1 MRSMTV
7 TPLCSSDHSAAH
19 ISASLSARPDTLP
32 PIASR
37 RRVLL
42 GRVLLGRG
50 MLVLLAGLSLASV
63 DGPLWAR
70 AGGAHGG
77 HGGPTHIAAAAPAT
91 ANANAGPAAASA
103 LPPLPDQ
110 SDPWLYRGAD
120 VPRDTEWKFG
130 MLSNGLRWAV
140 RENGVPPGQVSI
152 RIRMDVGSL
161 HERPEEAGF
170 AHLIEHL
177 VFRESKYLGPAQA
190 IPTWQRLGATFGTDT
205 NAETTP
211 IHTVFSID
219 LPDATPATLDESFRL
234 LSGMMIAPTLS
245 EADIRT
251 EAPIVLA
258 EKRENGGAIERVLD
272 AKREVLFA
280 GQPMADH
287 STIGPVATIE
297 GAHEAAVKAF
307 HARWYRPENAAIIV
321 AGDVD
326 PRLLAALTA
335 KWFGDW
341 PVVGAHTP
349 APDFG
354 EPKPLPQ
361 IAPGPGATTPP
372 TTPPIGPLIGPPV
385 GPARVLVVPGQ
396 ARSISWA
403 VERPWHEKNDT
414 IVYNQGKMIDEL
426 ALAIINR
433 RLETG
438 ARSNA
443 PFLAAQLASMNESR
457 SLEATYVALTPLDD
471 NWRGGIRAVRQ
482 VIADAMAH
490 PPTQAEIA
498 REAAEMNIAYVS
510 QVQQRTLLPGGR
522 LADEMVGA
530 LDIHETV
537 TSPEGMLQVFRST
550 VPHATPAAVLSHTR
564 ALVAGSAIRA
574 LYVTPVA
581 GDADDAALARALS
594 EPVVAGAGAR
604 HAARVGRGGKPGVA
618 APLAFATLAPIG
630 PMGPEPKAQSTGLLE
645 IERLD
650 LGNGVTALLWP
661 TKEDPGRVT
670 VKVRFGGGYRSF
682 APGDAPYAL
691 LGNLALV
698 SAGEG
703 RLDQEAL
710 ERISNG
716 RKMGFDFAIGDAAFS
731 FTADTRAED
740 LADQLYLFADKFA
753 EPRWDA
759 QPILRAG
766 ALARSEYDSLAASPR
781 GVLGRDLRYLVH
793 GRDPRYAMATPEEL
807 AAATPEGFRKV
818 WEPILRQG
826 PIEVEVYG
834 DVSRAAAIDALRRS
848 FGALPARPPLP
859 AAVNAVQ
866 LGLPTPSAEPLVLRH
881 KGDANQAAALVVW
894 PTGGGMAGIHESRQ
908 LEVLAQ
914 VFSNRLL
921 EAMREKAGASY
932 APQVGSEWPMDF
944 PSGGTITAQAGL
956 QPEMAA
962 TFFATADRIARELA
976 AKPPT
981 PDEMA
986 RVLGPMNEAVARAA
1000 SASAFFMWQVEGGS
1014 QDPSRIAALPS
1025 IFKDYASVTPEVI
1038 QQLAARYLVAERAW
1052 RLAVLPEG
1060 WGPASPASAPPA
1072 GAGAGMAVPASGP
1085 PTPGGH

>member
-1 MRSMTV
+1 MLAALGLGFGL
-7 TPLCSSDHSAAH
+7 PLSG
-19 ISASLSARPDTLP
+19 P
-32 PIASR
+32 
-37 RRVLL
+37 
-42 GRVLLGRG
+42 
-50 MLVLLAGLSLASV
+50 LLA
-63 DGPLWAR
+63 R
-70 AGGAHGG
+70 AAAG
-77 HGGPTHIAAAAPAT
+77 HGGRTPSVVAPASAAGSSPTGAPAVAPAAAS
-91 ANANAGPAAASA
+91 ASA

-120 VPRDTEWKFG
+120 VPRDSAWKFG
-130 MLSNGLRWAV
+130 MLPNGLRWAV

-161 HERPEEAGF
+161 YERPEEAGF

-219 LPDATPATLDESFRL
+219 LPDASPASLDESFRL

-258 EKRENGGAIERVLD
+258 EKRENGGAAERVAD

-280 GQPMADH
+280 GQPLADH

-326 PRLLAALTA
+326 PRLMAALIT

-341 PVVGAHTP
+341 PVAGAHSP

-354 EPKPLPQ
+354 TPRP
-361 IAPGPGATTPP
+361 ITDSAPAAGSQS
-372 TTPPIGPLIGPPV
+372 LV
-385 GPARVLVVPGQ
+385 GPARVVAVPGVP
-396 ARSISWA
+396 RTVTWA
-403 VERPWHEKNDT
+403 IERPWHEKNDT

-433 RLETG
+433 RLETR
-438 ARSNA
+438 ARMGA
-443 PFLAAQLASMNESR
+443 PFLGAQLGDFNESR
-457 SLEATYVALTPLDD
+457 SVEATYVALTPLNSD
-471 NWRGGIRAVRQ
+471 WRAGVRAVRA

-490 PPTQAEIA
+490 PPTQDEIA

-510 QVQQRTLLPGGR
+510 QVQQRELQPGGR
-522 LADEMVGA
+522 LADELVEA

-550 VPHATPAAVLSHTR
+550 VPHATPQAVLEHTR
-564 ALVAGSAIRA
+564 ALFSGTAIRG
-574 LYVTPVA
+574 LYVTPDVSD
-581 GDADDAALARALS
+581 GDDASLRLALS
-594 EPVVAGAGAR
+594 EPVSPSVLAEVGGKAGGGKRVGGAGVAKPLTF
-604 HAARVGRGGKPGVA
+604 AALP
-618 APLAFATLAPIG
+618 PIG
-630 PMGPEPKAQSTGLLE
+630 TPGPEPKAQPTGLLE

-661 TKEDPGRVT
+661 TKDDPGRVS
-670 VKVRFGGGYRSF
+670 VKVRFGGGYRAF
-682 APGDAPYAL
+682 GPGDAPYVM

-703 RLDQEAL
+703 KLGQEEL
-710 ERISNG
+710 ERISSG
-716 RKMGFDFAIGDAAFS
+716 RKMGFDFAATDAAFS
-731 FTADTRAED
+731 FSAETRAED

-759 QPILRAG
+759 RPVLRAQ
-766 ALARSEYDSLAASPR
+766 ALAMGDYDSFAASPR
-781 GVLGRDLRYLVH
+781 GVLGRDLRFLQH
-793 GRDPRYAMATPEEL
+793 GRDPRYATATPQEL

-826 PIEVEVYG
+826 PIEVEIYG
-834 DVSRAAAIDALRRS
+834 DVTRAAAIDALRRS
-848 FGALPARPPLP
+848 FGALPPRSNLP
-859 AAVNAVQ
+859 AAVQSAP
-866 LGLPTPSAEPLVLRH
+866 LGTPAPAAEPLVLRH

-894 PTGGGMAGIHESRQ
+894 PTGGGVAGIHEARQ
-908 LEVLAQ
+908 LDVLAQ

-921 EAMREKAGASY
+921 DAMREKAGASY
-932 APQVGSEWPMDF
+932 APQVVSEWPVDF
-944 PSGGTITAQAGL
+944 SSGGTITAQAGL

-962 TFFATADRIARELA
+962 TFFATADRIAHDLA
-976 AKPPT
+976 ARPPSA
-981 PDEMA
+981 DEMA
-986 RVLGPMNEAVARAA
+986 RVLGPMNEQVARAA
-1000 SASAFFMWQVEGGS
+1000 SASAFFMWQIEGGTN
-1014 QDPSRIAALPS
+1014 DPARIAAVPS
-1025 IFKDYASVTPEVI
+1025 IFKDYAAVTPAVI
-1038 QQLAARYLVAERAW
+1038 QQLAARYLAGDRAW
-1052 RLAVLPEG
+1052 RLAVLPQG
-1060 WGPASPASAPPA
+1060 WSEPLKPGVAASSPAPA
-1072 GAGAGMAVPASGP
+1072 GAAGVAAGS
-1085 PTPGGH
+1085 PTIH